1 MAISEKILNELKEKL
16 LSEKKQLEES
26 LGKIARPVNVAEGD
40 YETKFDELGS
50 DRDDNATEVEQYADN
65 LSVEV
70 SLEKRLQEIIEALER
85 IEKGTYG
92 FCDNCQQEIDIERLR
107 ANPAAS
113 TCIKCS

>member
-1 MAISEKILNELKEKL
+1 MALNQKVINELKENL

-40 YETKFDELGS
+40 YETRFDELGT
-50 DRDDNATEVEQYADN
+50 DRDDNATEVEQYTDN
-65 LSVEV
+65 LPIEV
-70 SLEKRLQEIIEALER
+70 SLEKRLQDIIEALER

-92 FCDNCQQEIDIERLR
+92 FCENCQQEINIERLR

-113 TCIKCS
+113 TCIKCA